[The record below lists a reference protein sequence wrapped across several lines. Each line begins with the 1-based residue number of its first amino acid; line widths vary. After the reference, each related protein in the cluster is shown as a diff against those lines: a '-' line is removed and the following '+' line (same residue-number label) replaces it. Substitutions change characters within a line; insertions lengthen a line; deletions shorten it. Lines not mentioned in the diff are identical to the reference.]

1 MNFFWVE
8 GLFSILEHIIAE
20 IEENRFEISLLGYFG
35 LSASLIQ
42 LDRLQ
47 ETLKGTVEI
56 TSIAKIDKSSFGE
69 GECLLFEL
77 SLSGLQR

>member
-1 MNFFWVE
+1 MNFFGVE
-8 GLFSILEHIIAE
+8 GLSGILEHIFAE
-20 IEENRFEISLLGYFG
+20 IEENRFELSLLGYFG
-35 LSASLIQ
+35 LLASLIQ

-69 GECLLFEL
+69 GECLFFWLAL
-77 SLSGLQR
+77 LGLQR